1 MMNNIF
7 KVLLVIFISFLSSP
21 SWSETKWIKIDLPN
35 GQLINSEKGFG
46 IAGDVY
52 LDKKSLEN
60 PDNVVFWS
68 SATKKMHLWIMFD
81 YAKQTIFEELSQVI
95 YREVDCVKFGYK
107 NMQSYS
113 YDASMGT
120 GKTLPIS
127 YSSVL
132 LPSYPPP
139 NSVNLAILEAACSH
153 VMDKFFP
160 DD

>member
-46 IAGDVY
+46 HAGDVY

-60 PDNVVFWS
+60 PDHVVFWS
-68 SATKKMHLWIMFD
+68 SAVRRMHVWIMFD
-81 YAKQTIFEELSQVI
+81 YANLGSHFELSQVI
-95 YREVDCVKFGYK
+95 YREIDCVKFGYENK
-107 NMQSYS
+107 QSYS

-120 GKTLPIS
+120 GNTLPVS
-127 YSSVL
+127 FETDL